1 VNGAESSVVKRD
13 FRIVPSGDSTV
24 VVEFEARI
32 DPAVNVRSIR
42 LADAVRVSG
51 LAGIRD
57 VVPTFCSVAIFF
69 DPLRTNYQPL
79 VEWLE
84 RQAGIPANSIAD
96 LPAPIEVPVCYGGDL
111 GPDLSS
117 VAARANM
124 SPEEVAAVHASVTYR
139 VFMLGFAPGF
149 AYLGILDE
157 RIRVPRHAT
166 PRIRVPRGA
175 VGIADAQTGIYP
187 MDTPGGWQIIGRT
200 PVRPFDVSRKEPFLF
215 KPGDAV
221 RFVPIDGRTYNSED
235 AR

>member
-1 VNGAESSVVKRD
+1 VNGGESRVVERD

-32 DPAVNVRSIR
+32 DLAVNLRSIR
-42 LADAVRVSG
+42 LAEAVRVSD

-57 VVPTFCSVAIFF
+57 VVPTFCSVAVFF
-69 DPLRTNYQPL
+69 DPLRTSYQPL

-84 RQAGIPANSIAD
+84 THASIPADPLAD
-96 LPAPIEVPVCYGGDL
+96 PPAPIEVPVCYGGDL

-117 VAARANM
+117 VAARSSM
-124 SPEEVAAVHASVTYR
+124 SPEEVAAVHASATYR
-139 VFMLGFAPGF
+139 VFMLGFSPGF

-200 PVRPFDVSRKEPFLF
+200 PVRPFDLSRREPFLF

-221 RFVPIDGRTYNSED
+221 RFVPIDRRAYDVEG

>member
-1 VNGAESSVVKRD
+1 VNGGESRVVERD

-32 DPAVNVRSIR
+32 DPAVNLRSIR
-42 LADAVRVSG
+42 LAEAVRVSD

-57 VVPTFCSVAIFF
+57 VVPTFCSVAVFF
-69 DPLRTNYQPL
+69 DPLRTSYQPL

-84 RQAGIPANSIAD
+84 RHASIPADPLAD
-96 LPAPIEVPVCYGGDL
+96 PPAPIEVPVCYGGDL

-117 VAARANM
+117 VAARASM
-124 SPEEVAAVHASVTYR
+124 SPEEVAAVHASATYR
-139 VFMLGFAPGF
+139 VFMLGFSPGF

-200 PVRPFDVSRKEPFLF
+200 PVRPFDLSRREPFLF

-221 RFVPIDGRTYNSED
+221 RFLPIDRRAYEAEG

>member
-13 FRIVPSGDSTV
+13 FRIVSSGDSTV

-69 DPLRTNYQPL
+69 DPLRTSYQPL

-84 RQAGIPANSIAD
+84 RQAGVPANSIAD

-117 VAARANM
+117 VAARANV
-124 SPEEVAAVHASVTYR
+124 SPEEVAAIHASVTYR

>member
-13 FRIVPSGDSTV
+13 FRIVSSGDSTV

-69 DPLRTNYQPL
+69 DPLRTSYQPL

-84 RQAGIPANSIAD
+84 RQAGVPANSIAD

-117 VAARANM
+117 VAARANV
-124 SPEEVAAVHASVTYR
+124 SPEEVAAIHASVTYR

-187 MDTPGGWQIIGRT
+187 VDTPGGWQIIGRT

-221 RFVPIDGRTYNSED
+221 RFVPIDRRTYAAED
-235 AR
+235 VR

>member
-69 DPLRTNYQPL
+69 DPLRTSYQPL

-84 RQAGIPANSIAD
+84 RQAGVPANSIAD

-117 VAARANM
+117 VAARANV
-124 SPEEVAAVHASVTYR
+124 SPEEVAAIHASVTYR

-187 MDTPGGWQIIGRT
+187 VDTPGGWQIIGRT

-221 RFVPIDGRTYNSED
+221 RFVPIDRRTYAAED
-235 AR
+235 VR